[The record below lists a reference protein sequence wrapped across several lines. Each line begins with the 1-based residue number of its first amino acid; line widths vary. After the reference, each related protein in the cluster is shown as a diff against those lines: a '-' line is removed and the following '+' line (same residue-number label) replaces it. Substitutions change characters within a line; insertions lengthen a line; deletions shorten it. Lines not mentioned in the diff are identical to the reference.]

1 VGPHKKGPI
10 TLKLT
15 LNVAKQ
21 NKILKNKIRNINKYR
36 VMHNSIKDTKPCKVA
51 VSSIRH
57 LGKKRSFSLSLS
69 PFIFSSQIFQPSF
82 LSNAEQSKPS

>member
-1 VGPHKKGPI
+1 LAI

-21 NKILKNKIRNINKYR
+21 NKILKNKIININKNR

-57 LGKKRSFSLSLS
+57 LGKKRSFSLSPLAPLS
-69 PFIFSSQIFQPSF
+69 SPLKFSNP
-82 LSNAEQSKPS
+82 LS